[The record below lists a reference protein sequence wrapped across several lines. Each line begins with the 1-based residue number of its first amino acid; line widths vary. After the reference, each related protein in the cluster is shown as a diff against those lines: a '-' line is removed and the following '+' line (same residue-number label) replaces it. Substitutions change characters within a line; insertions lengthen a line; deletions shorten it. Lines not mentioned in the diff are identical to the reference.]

1 MAEQNSD
8 NGRSQDETGSEQK
21 LTVFGE
27 PLWKDVM
34 KSMGCGL
41 MMLLLTAIVGG
52 ALAVAII
59 APWGRASFDCS
70 IYCVIRQYFDNLF

>member
-1 MAEQNSD
+1 MSEPGTERSPPGDAEPAAN
-8 NGRSQDETGSEQK
+8 EK
-21 LTVFGE
+21 E
-27 PLWKDVM
+27 PFWVDVM

-41 MMLLLTAIVGG
+41 AMIVLTIIVGG

-70 IYCVIRQYFDNLF
+70 IYCVIREYFSNFF